1 MHDNISYFYLF
12 CIWWILYLRNWYQN
26 LIYALHNKG
35 LYQGLFVSIEIQ
47 SRAQYYKWDNLI
59 SIKIPFEHIDFHT
72 NTIAQFC
79 ISIYLNLNQK
89 YLKNLYMY
97 HFIIVFAISRW
108 ECIPINI
115 QNASMPFESNIRNG
129 STCFQVTCVY

>member
-35 LYQGLFVSIEIQ
+35 LYQGLFVSIKIQ

-59 SIKIPFEHIDFHT
+59 SIKILFDNIDFHT
-72 NTIAQFC
+72 DKFC
-79 ISIYLNLNQK
+79 IIIYLNLNQK
-89 YLKNLYMY
+89 YLKILYMY